1 MKRKRTRGET
11 KSYTVVPYVPSFII
25 LSFFLLLQLCECIA
39 CSFHFF
45 LSLFPPARQMSV
57 KQTTTMMGGRR
68 TLAVYMTKETER
80 EWESTVP
87 TIETERNRK
96 KQKEKARRVTWDL
109 NRRDDFAAKKKD
121 EKREKERG
129 KVIISMT
136 CFSSLPFSSF
146 LVTSC
151 SVSKGE
157 NRVI

>member
-80 EWESTVP
+80 ENERVLCLLLKP
-87 TIETERNRK
+87 KETERSRK
-96 KQKEKARRVTWDL
+96 KKPGGLLEISIDVMTLQP
-109 NRRDDFAAKKKD
+109 KK
-121 EKREKERG
+121 RMRKER
-129 KVIISMT
+129 KKEV
-136 CFSSLPFSSF
+136 
-146 LVTSC
+146 
-151 SVSKGE
+151 
-157 NRVI
+157 R

>member
-11 KSYTVVPYVPSFII
+11 KSYTVVPYVPSSFI

-57 KQTTTMMGGRR
+57 KQTTMMMGGGGR

-96 KQKEKARRVTWDL
+96 KQKEKARRVTWAL

-136 CFSSLPFSSF
+136 CFSSLLFFFSHVV
-146 LVTSC
+146 LC
-151 SVSKGE
+151 E
-157 NRVI
+157 